1 MKRRGF
7 HLRRRKG
14 TRQRGVAMLAVITA
28 VAICLV
34 IVNGFGTST
43 TIDMMQSRN
52 NLDQMR
58 ASYLSRSSL
67 NITELIIRLQ
77 RRLENGAKQ
86 ARGGPMEGMLGG
98 LEGVQITDF
107 ADPLM
112 AAFGGDAEQV
122 QSAIGLSMS
131 QTKGL
136 GSDIGTFGVRIT
148 AVDGKINVNCADSD
162 NTQTGLLV
170 KSLQS
175 LLYPPAFDPIFEEPD
190 ADGWRRDR
198 KTQIAAI
205 IDYIDHDQIRVD
217 ITDDKPFERGG
228 GGPEDYGYE
237 NLKDVYKPKN
247 NKLDSVSELK
257 LVRGIDDRFWAL
269 FGSAFRV
276 QGSCKVNL
284 RGLDDAKVAAAVIAL
299 SADNKDDP
307 ALRDP
312 ANLWA
317 LANLVIQA
325 PQFGFYFTGDEGFDT
340 FAQLVGTP
348 QETIAGF
355 LGGGENG
362 QSGQPTTPMPPGV
375 NIPPDLKG
383 VKIKVEDLKKVA
395 TTDAIQNYQVEA
407 WGEVTRPPFLPARR
421 TLRASWNQEI
431 TNQQKRTN
439 ALTGAQSAPKGN
451 WLHLRE
457 E

>member
-1 MKRRGF
+1 VKRRGF
-7 HLRRRKG
+7 HIRRRRVGK
-14 TRQRGVAMLAVITA
+14 RQHGVAMLAVITA

-34 IVNGFGTST
+34 IVNEFGTST

-58 ASYLSRSSL
+58 AHYLSRSSL

-86 ARGGPMEGMLGG
+86 ARGNPMLAALGN

-162 NTQTGLLV
+162 NNQTGLLV
-170 KSLQS
+170 RSLQS

-198 KTQIAAI
+198 KTQIGAI
-205 IDYIDHDQIRVD
+205 IDYIDHDQIKVD
-217 ITDDKPFERGG
+217 IQDDKPFERGG

-237 NLKDVYKPKN
+237 NLKDTYKPKN
-247 NKLDSVSELK
+247 NKLDSVAELK
-257 LVRGIDDRFWAL
+257 LVRGVDDRFWTL
-269 FGSAFRV
+269 FGNAFRV

-299 SADNKDDP
+299 SAENKDDQG
-307 ALRDP
+307 LRNP

-317 LANLVIQA
+317 LANLVVQA
-325 PQFGFYFTGDEGFDT
+325 PQFGFYFTGDEGYET
-340 FAQLVGTP
+340 FATFVSDP
-348 QETIAGF
+348 QAAFAGF
-355 LGGGENG
+355 AAGGENG
-362 QSGQPTTPMPPGV
+362 QSGQPAAPPLGL
-375 NIPPDLKG
+375 NIPPDLRG
-383 VKIKVEDLKKVA
+383 VKIKVDDLKKVA

-431 TNQQKRTN
+431 TNQQKRKN
-439 ALTGAQSAPKGN
+439 ALTGAESSPKGN
-451 WLHLRE
+451 WLYLRE